1 MIGHL
6 MYPAEPSVSER
17 DHANADICQYL
28 LTLSLFGLAVSLFVI
43 EGGYYTDFERIAEIF
58 TLL

>member
-1 MIGHL
+1 